1 MNTRQQFQPTT
12 QTPTHIT
19 SHIKTPFALLCFGL
33 LSSSNALS
41 NSSPLDTM
49 EVVGAKTNL
58 IGEAISASEGRVSQS
73 ELDAK
78 PILRTGDILEAVPGL
93 VATQHSGNGKANQY
107 FLRGFNLDHGTD
119 FNTAVDAM
127 PVNMRT
133 HGHGQGYTDLNFII
147 PELINEVIYR
157 KGSYYADVADFSG
170 AGAATLTAQSAA
182 IPTRLKLGMGEDNFI
197 RTLVT
202 GSLVTGEQAA
212 DGSNSHLIYGVEYQ
226 TYDGPW
232 DDVEEDVKKK
242 NLWVKHHWNQP
253 GQTLSLTLM
262 VYDNQ
267 WNSADQ
273 IPQRAVDAGIISDL
287 GSIDPTLGGESERY
301 SLSGAW
307 QKQLSNGRLDVS
319 LYAISYE
326 MQLWSNFSYFTNDDG
341 NGDQFQQLDDRNIYG
356 WDIAWTAQSD
366 IAGKTMENTLGT
378 QSRYDDI
385 KDIALR
391 RTQDRMPLPD
401 GSIRAD
407 AVEEYSLSL
416 YWQNTIHWNDAFRS
430 VFGLRYDY
438 FDFDVTAKDAADPT
452 TLTAN
457 SGSADDDIVTP
468 TLSLIYSFN
477 PHYEGYVSVGK
488 GFHSNDARG
497 VTSTRNPDSG
507 EEIESADPLVDTL
520 GYETGL
526 RAFITDQ
533 VNASI
538 ALWRLEIDSE
548 LLFVGDEGTNE
559 DTGESSTRE
568 GVEFTLYYWLDPVW
582 TFDFE
587 YAYTDASFDDA
598 DVSDIPGAL
607 EQVITLG
614 ANADFAN
621 GLQGSLHWRYFD
633 EYPLDDGQTADS
645 SSIVNARM
653 SYQWT
658 PALKTTLD
666 ILNLLDSDDHD
677 VEYYYESQ
685 LATEATPVGDHHYHV
700 FEPRTFRLYVEYQL
714 D

>member
-1 MNTRQQFQPTT
+1 MKIRNSPNNNSKLNTSLMMFICGMQ
-12 QTPTHIT
+12 
-19 SHIKTPFALLCFGL
+19 L
-33 LSSSNALS
+33 SSNALS
-41 NSSPLDTM
+41 HSSSGALETI
-49 EVVGAKTNL
+49 EVVGTKTNL
-58 IGEAISASEGRVSQS
+58 IGVAVSASEGRITQN

-78 PILRTGDILEAVPGL
+78 PVLRTGDILEVVPGL

-119 FNTAVDAM
+119 FNTSIDAM
-127 PVNMRT
+127 PINMRT

-147 PELINEVIYR
+147 PELISEVVYR
-157 KGSYYADVADFSG
+157 KGSYYANVADFSG
-170 AGAATLTAQSAA
+170 AGSARLTTQTDP
-182 IPTRLKLGMGEDNFI
+182 IPTRFKLGLGEDNFF

-202 GSLVTGEQAA
+202 GSVATSRL
-212 DGSNSHLIYGVEYQ
+212 GSDDNSSHLIYGVEYQ

-232 DDVEEDVKKK
+232 DDLEEDVKKK
-242 NLWVKHHWNQP
+242 NLWAKHYWNEP
-253 GQTLSLTLM
+253 GQALSLSLM
-262 VYDNQ
+262 AYDNQ

-273 IPQRAVDAGIISDL
+273 IPQRAVDTGIIGDL

-301 SLSGAW
+301 SLAGSW
-307 QKQLSNGRLDVS
+307 RKQLSNGQLDVN

-326 MQLWSNFSYFTNDDG
+326 LQLWSNFSYFTSSDG
-341 NGDQFQQLDDRNIYG
+341 NGDQFQQSDDRSIYG
-356 WDIAWTAQSD
+356 WDVSWTSRTEF
-366 IAGKTMENTLGT
+366 AGRAVENILGT

-385 KDIALR
+385 KEIALR
-391 RTQDRMPLPD
+391 RTVDRTPLP
-401 GSIRAD
+401 GGGIRAD
-407 AVEEYSLSL
+407 TVEEFSVGL
-416 YWQNTIHWNDAFRS
+416 YWQNTIQWSKAFRS

-438 FDFDVTAKDAADPT
+438 FDFDTTAKEAADPT

-457 SGSADDDIVTP
+457 SGRSYDDITTP

-477 PHYEGYVSVGK
+477 PQYEGYVSVGK

-497 VTSTRNPDSG
+497 ITSNRNPDTG
-507 EEIESADPLVDTL
+507 EAIQSADPLVDTL

-526 RAFITDQ
+526 RAYITDR
-533 VNASI
+533 VTTSI

-568 GVEFTLYYWLDPVW
+568 GVEFILYYWPDSVW

-587 YAYTDASFDDA
+587 YAYTNASFDDA
-598 DVSDIPGAL
+598 EVSDIPGAL

-614 ANADFAN
+614 ANANFAN
-621 GLQGSLHWRYFD
+621 GFMGSLHWRYFD
-633 EYPLDDGQTADS
+633 EYPLDEGQTADS
-645 SSIVNARM
+645 SSIVNARL

-666 ILNLLDSDDHD
+666 VLNLLDSDDHD

-685 LATEATPVGDHHYHV
+685 LAMEAAPEGDYHYHV